1 MERSLSDLSEEEE
14 AALSVHPVPLIKLLT
29 PLIDILAKVTNKDHF
44 KRITENVFEPLM
56 DMLDEQGD
64 QPSFKRRRLGIED
77 ETEDKD
83 GEVLLRNQPDSLK
96 MDILRHMFNIG
107 AQADTDS
114 VNRKRL
120 YKFAADHGLD
130 E

>member
-1 MERSLSDLSEEEE
+1 M
-14 AALSVHPVPLIKLLT
+14 PLIKLLT
-29 PLIDILAKVTNKDHF
+29 PLVDISAKVTNKDHF